1 MGKKQEPITASIASV
16 LGLIKKPLD
25 YYALNKDI
33 PLVGGQSAADLTGL
47 TGTQSLIQD
56 FSQGK
61 PMMRDGLPDERFIDA
76 AGMIP
81 MIKPAAV
88 GAGKAAKY
96 LGKEALRQGYEGTG
110 LLGKIAPDVK
120 MYAYNPKDPN
130 LGKNFETT
138 TVGSKVS
145 PKEFNPD
152 DWEGASVVTHPIDRT
167 PRNTIVTNVSGIP
180 IDPKYQFITEG
191 GAGFMEDADLAKKGI
206 IMASTKNA
214 TLGSHARALKV
225 REQNLARNGSG
236 RVIVAPNIQS
246 EMGYNFSTMPT
257 ELINAMVKSQGIT
270 SKAAAPVDEMVRNFF
285 VNGKKPFSDWIGITD
300 SGALGQLQRGE
311 GLAGLPSD
319 LRKVVL
325 DKWTSVKG
333 QKLLGFNEEDFRLAL
348 TDPRLSN
355 AQKHDLGLLWY
366 EMDLNKAPE
375 LSKFGSGHKTYNYDS
390 FGNYIGNAPMVKTS
404 DAYGDVY
411 NNIYDRVLSK
421 TGKPLH
427 ESTKAQNTI
436 HSLRDL
442 HNDSSL
448 FLDKAEIDRLKK
460 LFNR

>member
-1 MGKKQEPITASIASV
+1 
-16 LGLIKKPLD
+16 
-25 YYALNKDI
+25 
-33 PLVGGQSAADLTGL
+33 
-47 TGTQSLIQD
+47 
-56 FSQGK
+56 
-61 PMMRDGLPDERFIDA
+61 
-76 AGMIP
+76 
-81 MIKPAAV
+81 
-88 GAGKAAKY
+88 
-96 LGKEALRQGYEGTG
+96 
-110 LLGKIAPDVK
+110 
-120 MYAYNPKDPN
+120 
-130 LGKNFETT
+130 
-138 TVGSKVS
+138 
-145 PKEFNPD
+145 
-152 DWEGASVVTHPIDRT
+152 
-167 PRNTIVTNVSGIP
+167 
-180 IDPKYQFITEG
+180 
-191 GAGFMEDADLAKKGI
+191 
-206 IMASTKNA
+206 
-214 TLGSHARALKV
+214 
-225 REQNLARNGSG
+225 
-236 RVIVAPNIQS
+236 
-246 EMGYNFSTMPT
+246 
-257 ELINAMVKSQGIT
+257 MVKSQGIT
-270 SKAAAPVDEMVRNFF
+270 SKAAAPVDEMVRNFS

-311 GLAGLPSD
+311 GLVGLPSD

-366 EMDLNKAPE
+366 EMDLNKPPE

-390 FGNYIGNAPMVKTS
+390 FGSYIGNAPMVKTS

-448 FLDKAEIDRLKK
+448 FLDKAAIDRLKK